1 MLNLTTVA
9 SVMQILSVV
18 VPFGFAMYG
27 VWRRIDKRQSKL
39 EFDLI
44 RVSDKLDFIVKQF
57 GHNGGGLRQAV
68 NELTEKVCHI
78 EVRQIAIGDKVA
90 RLDGKFEQHIV
101 END

>member
-1 MLNLTTVA
+1 MFNLDTVA
-9 SVMQILSVV
+9 SVMQIFSVV
-18 VPFGFAMYG
+18 VPFGFG
-27 VWRRIDKRQSKL
+27 VWSVWRKVDKRQSKL

-78 EVRQIAIGDKVA
+78 EDRQIDIGDKVA

>member
-1 MLNLTTVA
+1 MFNLGEMA
-9 SVMQILSVV
+9 NIAQISSVI
-18 VPFGFAMYG
+18 VPFGFAVYG

-57 GHNGGGLRQAV
+57 GNNGGGLRQAV
-68 NELTEKVCHI
+68 NELTEKICHI
-78 EVRQIAIGDKVA
+78 ENRQIDIGDKVA
-90 RLDGKFEQHIV
+90 RLDGKFEQHVV